1 MCAKAKANMAERAE
15 KYLLPAAG
23 GVSPRVISKAMTL
36 DKDTCRVYLQSL
48 YMFMREIPLST
59 FLSKFSLRSGF

>member
-23 GVSPRVISKAMTL
+23 EVSPRVISKAMTL

-48 YMFMREIPLST
+48 YMFM
-59 FLSKFSLRSGF
+59 